1 MRSEEPTARVVD
13 DVETQSSST
22 DDDTPHKRKPPV
34 ARGFAGQAKDQP
46 VNTTIPLPRC
56 LHECMQPRSCD
67 SRLLRADAPGAPR
80 SGGSMLPGGD
90 R

>member
-1 MRSEEPTARVVD
+1 MRSEEPTARVVG
-13 DVETQSSST
+13 DVETHQSST

-46 VNTTIPLPRC
+46 VNTTIPFPRY
-56 LHECMQPRSCD
+56 LHEFMQPRSCD
-67 SRLLRADAPGAPR
+67 GRSLRAVAPGAPR
-80 SGGSMLPGGD
+80 SGGSALPGGD